1 MLVSMELILRI
12 MELILKLVDTI
23 FGVMSW
29 RAKRKA

>member
-23 FGVMSW
+23 FDVMSW